1 MISLLDTPLKS
12 VKDELSL
19 LASMPPM
26 LAPLAERSIVLLL
39 FVPNKTDNTLHNM
52 TNQMSKTA
60 SQFKPPLVSKILA
73 TDNFKFK
80 TSYLK

>member
-1 MISLLDTPLKS
+1 MTK
-12 VKDELSL
+12 LSL
-19 LASMPPM
+19 FSYSKTPPSPSPPM

-39 FVPNKTDNTLHNM
+39 FVPNKTDNTLHNL
-52 TNQMSKTA
+52 TNQMSETP